1 MNRRFISVL
10 MFAFVVAGGASM
22 LLYKLVIGRVSTNAP
37 AITSSILVA
46 SKNLDLGSVIGDA
59 DLRVAA
65 WQGSVPQGAIVK
77 AADVIGRGITAPI
90 YANEPV
96 TASRLGDKGAGG
108 GLAAT
113 IPPGMRAV
121 AIRVNEIVGV
131 AGFVVAGT
139 HVDVLVSGNSADPG
153 GVSGNA
159 TRTLLQNISVL
170 SAGQDF
176 KKDTEGKPVT
186 VQVVNLLVTP
196 EQAEMLSLA
205 GSQMTV
211 QLVLRNPL
219 DTNDCR
225 PYRLYRW
232 RASFGGQPT
241 PVAHGL
247 QVSRSLAVKR
257 PLVIVMPAQ
266 APMPEA
272 PKMEIISGSIRTE
285 VKLRRTEDR

>member
-1 MNRRFISVL
+1 
-10 MFAFVVAGGASM
+10 MFAFVVAGGASFV
-22 LLYKLVIGRVSTNAP
+22 LYKLVIGRMRTNAP
-37 AITSSILVA
+37 AATSSILVA
-46 SKNLDLGSVIGDA
+46 TKNLEMGTVIGDT

-65 WQGSVPQGAIVK
+65 WPGTVPEGAIVK
-77 AADVIGRGITAPI
+77 MADALGRGISAPI

-96 TASRLGDKGAGG
+96 TESRLGVKGAGG

-139 HVDVLVSGNSADPG
+139 HVDVLVSGNPAEAPSG
-153 GVSGNA
+153 SSGNS

-176 KKDTEGKPVT
+176 KKDSEGKPAS

-205 GSQMTV
+205 GSQMTL

-219 DTNDCR
+219 DTAVT
-225 PYRLYRW
+225 PIPGVTL
-232 RASFGGQPT
+232 ASIFSGQPLAVLHS
-241 PVAHGL
+241 P
-247 QVSRSLAVKR
+247 QVSPSR
-257 PLVIVMPAQ
+257 PLAFRPTAAPVVAPPAPP
-266 APMPEA
+266 AELPR
-272 PKMEIISGSIRTE
+272 MEIIAGSQRTE
-285 VKLRRTEDR
+285 IKVQRTVAR

>member
-10 MFAFVVAGGASM
+10 MFAFVVAGGAS
-22 LLYKLVIGRVSTNAP
+22 LILYKLVIGRVSTSAP
-37 AITSSILVA
+37 AVTSSILIA
-46 SKNLDLGSVIGDA
+46 TKNLELGSVIGDS
-59 DLRVAA
+59 DLRLTA
-65 WQGSVPQGAIVK
+65 WTGTVPDGAIVK
-77 AADVIGRGITAPI
+77 IADAIGRGITAPI

-96 TASRLGDKGAGG
+96 TASRLGEKGAGG

-139 HVDVLVSGNSADPG
+139 HVDVLVSANAPG
-153 GVSGNA
+153 SPGVAGGNA
-159 TRTLLQNISVL
+159 THTLLQDISVL

-176 KKDTEGKPVT
+176 KKDTEGKPIT

-219 DTNDCR
+219 DTAVAVI
-225 PYRLYRW
+225 PAVSL
-232 RASFGGQPT
+232 SSIFSGQPA
-241 PVAHGL
+241 PVAHSPQL
-247 QVSRSLAVKR
+247 PRPIAVK
-257 PLVIVMPAQ
+257 PAPVALVAA
-266 APMPEA
+266 APPEI
-272 PKMEIISGSIRTE
+272 PRMEIISGSNRTQIQLQRVE
-285 VKLRRTEDR
+285 VR